1 MKTYRIVTDIQVP
14 DGVPEESVKKIAA
27 DTAMNFRWA
36 LQREAFY
43 AQDWPRVVLNHRG
56 VKLLPETPPPA
67 PVPVTPD
74 FLQTQLGP
82 GPGRD

>member
-1 MKTYRIVTDIQVP
+1 MKYRIVTDIDVPDQVP
-14 DGVPEESVKKIAA
+14 ESVIQKIAA

-43 AQDWPRVVLNHRG
+43 AQDWPRVILNHRG
-56 VKLLPETPPPA
+56 VRRLPEEPAPAPPP
-67 PVPVTPD
+67 TPD